1 MDFGASVATRGEQHT
16 EQNRLFQA
24 VCGDHM
30 IERGDL
36 DADLLSSRARPV
48 GKDRANGQENLVYNK
63 AETQSMPIFEYTC
76 QSCNHRF
83 EHLTRADREPVCPA
97 CEGHTLNKHLSTFA
111 VGANGSTA
119 RADFAAAGSCG
130 SCGDPRGPGAC
141 SMN

>member
-1 MDFGASVATRGEQHT
+1 MVAADLGGDGCEPHA
-16 EQNRLFQA
+16 EQNWLFL
-24 VCGDHM
+24 
-30 IERGDL
+30 R
-36 DADLLSSRARPV
+36 SRNGPV
-48 GKDRANGQENLVYNK
+48 NLVYNE

-97 CEGHTLNKHLSTFA
+97 CEGHTLSKHLSTFA
-111 VGANGSTA
+111 VGANGSA
-119 RADFAAAGSCG
+119 PRADFAASGSCG